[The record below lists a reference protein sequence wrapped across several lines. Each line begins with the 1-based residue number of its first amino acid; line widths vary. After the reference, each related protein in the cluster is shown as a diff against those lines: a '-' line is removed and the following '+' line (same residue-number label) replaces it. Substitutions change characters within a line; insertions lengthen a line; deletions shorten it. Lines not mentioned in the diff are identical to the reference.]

1 MPTPRNRSPQSQQR
15 TWLKGINTLLA
26 GVVTFNFAWVL
37 FDLSYV
43 RFRGL
48 YFQYIPTLTVHYD
61 WVKGIEPHRE
71 TTRYLELV
79 NQLKGAI
86 DQQGLSSPQ
95 ATQLLTRVRDRSTAM
110 IADNPF
116 QSANRSG
123 SFEKIKNLLRRRLR
137 QDSSR
142 EAFRSFWTAEHLQRP
157 DSWKFFERNI
167 RPLIAANYYRHI
179 DESGE
184 PVDRFWRIDIWFTA
198 LFALELLIRTWVIRR
213 QHHKDWSEALLWR
226 WYDFFLLLPAW
237 RFLRI
242 IPTVVRMHQVGWI
255 HLDKVQAQL
264 NHHIAGNIV
273 GEVTELVLLQTL
285 SLVQSSLRQGMLQH
299 LVAEPLAMVDTN
311 QQDEL
316 ELIIRR
322 LLRVTV
328 EHILPQLRPE
338 LALLVE
344 HAVQQSLSQAPLYR
358 ELRHLPGLS
367 QLSAELSKQVGQQ
380 TTQALLTLTQG
391 TLSDE
396 VGQQL
401 TQQLVARVV
410 ETTRSEFK
418 QQRTLESIEPLL
430 ADWLEELKLTVMQR
444 LESQDQ
450 QHTLQEAE
458 NLRWLSQKA
467 KTPIPAEIV
476 SQTIQK

>member
-1 MPTPRNRSPQSQQR
+1 MPTPRNRSPQPKQQP
-15 TWLKGINTLLA
+15 WLRGINAFLA
-26 GVVTFNFAWVL
+26 AVVTFNFAWVL

-48 YFQYIPTLTVHYD
+48 YFQYIPGLTVHYD

-79 NQLKGAI
+79 DQLKGAI
-86 DQQGLSSPQ
+86 DQQGINSPR
-95 ATQLLTRVRDRSTAM
+95 ATQLLTQVRDRSTAM

-116 QSANRSG
+116 QAANRSG

-142 EAFRSFWTAEHLQRP
+142 EAFRSFWTAEHLQKS
-157 DSWKFFERNI
+157 DSWRFFDRNI

-184 PVDRFWRIDIWFTA
+184 PIDRSWRIDIWFTG
-198 LFALELLIRTWVIRR
+198 LFALELLVRTWVIQQRHR
-213 QHHKDWSEALLWR
+213 KDWSEALLWR
-226 WYDFFLLLPAW
+226 WYDFFLLLPVW

-255 HLDKVQAQL
+255 HLDKAQAQL

-273 GEVTELVLLQTL
+273 GEVTELVLLQTFNL
-285 SLVQSSLRQGMLQH
+285 IQSGLRQGMLQH
-299 LVAEPLAMVDTN
+299 LVAEPLTLVDTN

-316 ELIIRR
+316 EIIVRQ
-322 LLRVTV
+322 LLRVMV

-338 LALLVE
+338 LALLIE
-344 HAVQQSLSQAPLYR
+344 HAVQQSLTQVPLSR
-358 ELRHLPGLS
+358 ELHYLPGLS
-367 QLSAELSKQVGQQ
+367 QLSAELSKQMGQQ
-380 TTQALLTLTQG
+380 TTQALLTLTQR
-391 TLSDE
+391 TLKDE

-401 TQQLVARVV
+401 TQKLITRVM

-418 QQRTLESIEPLL
+418 QQRILESIEPLL
-430 ADWLEELKLTVMQR
+430 ADWLEELKLTVIQR

-458 NLRWLSQKA
+458 NLRWLSQKRA
-467 KTPIPAEIV
+467 VSIPAEIV
-476 SQTIQK
+476 LPEIRK